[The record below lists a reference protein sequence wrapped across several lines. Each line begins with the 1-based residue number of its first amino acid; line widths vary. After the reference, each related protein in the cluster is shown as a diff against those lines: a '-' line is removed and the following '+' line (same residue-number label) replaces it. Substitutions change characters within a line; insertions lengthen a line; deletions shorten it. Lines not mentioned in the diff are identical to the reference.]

1 VKSGHRL
8 EISESSLFHWQAAAL
23 FLFICDFWAI
33 GLRPI
38 FMLFHLKNWG
48 ESDMVNLLDVEVWGS
63 GIIVTLPGT
72 NYWVTYFKEKDS
84 PGLFPADIANRDDPR
99 VTMTAAEFLAK
110 AWKLANERARELGWV
125 T

>member
-1 VKSGHRL
+1 VAFGSHL
-8 EISESSLFHWQAAAL
+8 QAY
-23 FLFICDFWAI
+23 FDAI
-33 GLRPI
+33 YIKARTA
-38 FMLFHLKNWG
+38 G
-48 ESDMVNLLDVEVWGS
+48 EPDMVNLLDVEVWGS

-72 NYWVTYFKEKDS
+72 NYWVTYFKEKES
-84 PGLFPADIANRDDPR
+84 PGLFPADIANKDDPR

>member
-1 VKSGHRL
+1 
-8 EISESSLFHWQAAAL
+8 
-23 FLFICDFWAI
+23 
-33 GLRPI
+33 
-38 FMLFHLKNWG
+38 
-48 ESDMVNLLDVEVWGS
+48 MVNLLDVEVWGS

-84 PGLFPADIANRDDPR
+84 PGLFPADIANKDDPR

-125 T
+125 TY